1 MSDTPA
7 STFVDNE
14 RQRLVNHVLVGPD
27 EHGVTEYGLRLAHA
41 LSELAGG
48 QSVPVHRFATWQ
60 DLRDAVDGG
69 WRPGRPSDPGH
80 PSDPGDPVHVTFTD
94 HLFGADPQAAVELVD
109 KLAESRPL
117 SVSVHDVP
125 QPQEGTARYQRRA
138 AAYVRLAER
147 ADVLWVNSEHEA
159 RFFRE
164 ECRSQGSRAVDPRI
178 VPLPLP
184 ATLTDATDTAGKRG
198 GSGVA
203 SDVTVMGFI
212 YPGKGHAELIDAL
225 AGTGVRVRALGALAA
240 GHAELGEQLTQAAE
254 RGGLDLEISG
264 YLPEE
269 DLERAMRAADVP
281 VCPHRHFSAS
291 GSLMK
296 WVALGRRVLVAD
308 SDYARELAELWP
320 EFIVTVRDDQW
331 AKAIAELPQGFSE
344 PLEPPTN
351 WTWQDVAR
359 AYQRTWL
366 RRIGGVISRQG
377 VAENA
382 TDREYAEPPLVS
394 VIVPYYN
401 NPTDLE
407 RLVRALDQQDYP
419 GDIECIVA
427 DDGSDTP
434 PPIPRD
440 LGFPVRVVRQEDRG
454 FRAAAARNLGA
465 QHARGSV
472 LAFLDGDTIPR
483 SSYLTHAVAGPT
495 ADPRVVT
502 IGTRLHGD
510 GTEPTWLADAWKST
524 DDLHATDD
532 SLWRFVISAVL
543 TCSAELFD
551 RVGGF
556 DGSIV
561 GYGGEDWD
569 FGWRCWN
576 AGALFHHE
584 AKAIAD
590 HDAHDWAGRTSS
602 AEAACEEKNR
612 ETVALAPRI
621 SHPLAR
627 PAGVVFTVPD
637 VLVILPAAS
646 TWPVGACES
655 VIAGWLALPDVHLLC
670 PRTPGATALFAAD
683 PRVHFFS
690 SDATNQPSHTDP
702 AGEWMG
708 ARLRVHLAV
717 PAIPQSLE
725 DVTEVDNLGGH
736 VRLIAPPESGERLVR
751 EESEVPGEPE
761 ELVLAE
767 VDSARYRAS
776 RAPGDGPGDALRDVP
791 SDAKAPPRRIPGLVR
806 DVPIA
811 EPWEIIGEPQRL
823 ERRFA
828 GW

>member
-7 STFVDNE
+7 STFVNDE
-14 RQRLVNHVLVGPD
+14 RQRPVNHVLVGPN
-27 EHGVTEYGLRLAHA
+27 EHGVTEYGLRLVRA
-41 LSELAGG
+41 LSHLAGG
-48 QSVPVHRFATWQ
+48 QTVPVHRFATWQ
-60 DLRDAVDGG
+60 KLRDAVDGG
-69 WRPGRPSDPGH
+69 WRPGE
-80 PSDPGDPVHVTFTD
+80 PGDPVHVTFTD

-138 AAYVRLAER
+138 AAYVHLAER

-159 RFFRE
+159 RFFLD
-164 ECRSQGSRAVDPRI
+164 ECRRQGSRAVDPRI

-264 YLPEE
+264 YLPEA

-320 EFIVTVRDDQW
+320 EFIVTVCDDQW
-331 AKAIAELPQGFSE
+331 AQAIAELPQGFSE

-359 AYQRTWL
+359 AYQHTWL

-377 VAENA
+377 VAENVA
-382 TDREYAEPPLVS
+382 ARECAESPLVS

-401 NPTDLE
+401 NPIDLE

-483 SSYLTHAVAGPT
+483 PSYLTHAVAGPT

-576 AGALFHHE
+576 AGALFHH
-584 AKAIAD
+584 ATAAIAD
-590 HDAHDWAGRTSS
+590 HDAHDWAGRATS

-637 VLVILPAAS
+637 VLVILPAACAAS
-646 TWPVGACES
+646 NADVTWPVGACES
-655 VIAGWLALPDVHLLC
+655 VIAGWLSLPDVHILS

-690 SDATNQPSHTDP
+690 SDATSQPSHTDP

-725 DVTEVDNLGGH
+725 DVTGVDNLGGH
-736 VRLIAPPESGERLVR
+736 VRLIPSAESEEHGER
-751 EESEVPGEPE
+751 SERRQPV
-761 ELVLAE
+761 VLAE
-767 VDSARYRAS
+767 VDSARYRAT
-776 RAPGDGPGDALRDVP
+776 RAPGDGQDAVP
-791 SDAKAPPRRIPGLVR
+791 MPPRKMPGLVCN
-806 DVPIA
+806 VHVS
-811 EPWEIIGEPQRL
+811 EQWEIIGEPQRL

>member
-7 STFVDNE
+7 SAFVDNE
-14 RQRLVNHVLVGPD
+14 RQRPVNHVLVGPD
-27 EHGVTEYGLRLAHA
+27 EHGVTEYGLRLADA

-69 WRPGRPSDPGH
+69 WRPGRPSDPG
-80 PSDPGDPVHVTFTD
+80 DPVHVTFTD
-94 HLFGADPQAAVELVD
+94 HLLGADPQAAVELVD
-109 KLAESRPL
+109 KLAESRSL

-125 QPQEGTARYQRRA
+125 QPQEGTARCQRRA

-164 ECRSQGSRAVDPRI
+164 ECRSQGRRAVDPQI

-225 AGTGVRVRALGALAA
+225 AGAGVRVRALGALAA

-264 YLPEE
+264 YLPEA

-331 AKAIAELPQGFSE
+331 AQAIAELPQGFSE

-382 TDREYAEPPLVS
+382 ADRECAEPPLVS

-401 NPTDLE
+401 NPIDLE

-434 PPIPRD
+434 PPIPGD

-472 LAFLDGDTIPR
+472 LAFLDGDTIPLP
-483 SSYLTHAVAGPT
+483 SYLTHAVAGPAT
-495 ADPRVVT
+495 DPRVVT

-576 AGALFHHE
+576 AGALFHH
-584 AKAIAD
+584 ATAAIAD
-590 HDAHDWAGRTSS
+590 HDAHDWAGRATS

-637 VLVILPAAS
+637 VLVILPAACAAS
-646 TWPVGACES
+646 NADVTWPVGACES
-655 VIAGWLALPDVHLLC
+655 VIAGWLSLPDVHILS

-690 SDATNQPSHTDP
+690 SDATSQPSHTDP

-708 ARLRVHLAV
+708 ARLRVHLAA

-725 DVTEVDNLGGH
+725 DVTGVDNLGGH
-736 VRLIAPPESGERLVR
+736 VRLIAPAGSEER
-751 EESEVPGEPE
+751 EERGEPV
-761 ELVLAE
+761 VLAE
-767 VDSARYRAS
+767 VDSARYRAT
-776 RAPGDGPGDALRDVP
+776 RAPGDGQDAVP
-791 SDAKAPPRRIPGLVR
+791 MPPRKMPGLVR
-806 DVPIA
+806 DVHVS
-811 EPWEIIGEPQRL
+811 EQWEIISEPQRL

>member
-7 STFVDNE
+7 STFVNDE
-14 RQRLVNHVLVGPD
+14 RQRPVNHVLVGPN
-27 EHGVTEYGLRLAHA
+27 EHGVTEYGLRLVRA
-41 LSELAGG
+41 LSQLAGG
-48 QSVPVHRFATWQ
+48 QTVPVHRFATWQ
-60 DLRDAVDGG
+60 ELRDAVDGG
-69 WRPGRPSDPGH
+69 WRPGE
-80 PSDPGDPVHVTFTD
+80 PGDPVHVTFTD

-109 KLAESRPL
+109 KLAESRPI

-138 AAYVRLAER
+138 AAYVHLAER

-159 RFFRE
+159 RFFLD
-164 ECRSQGSRAVDPRI
+164 ECRRQGSRAVDPRI

-212 YPGKGHAELIDAL
+212 YPGKGYAELIDAL

-254 RGGLDLEISG
+254 RGGLGLEISG
-264 YLPEE
+264 YLPEA

-331 AKAIAELPQGFSE
+331 AQAIAELPQGFSE

-366 RRIGGVISRQG
+366 RRIGGVVSRQG

-382 TDREYAEPPLVS
+382 ADRECAEPPLVS

-407 RLVRALDQQDYP
+407 RLVRALDLQDYP

-434 PPIPRD
+434 PPIPGD

-483 SSYLTHAVAGPT
+483 PNYLTHAVAGPAT
-495 ADPRVVT
+495 DPRVVT

-543 TCSAELFD
+543 TCSVELFD

-576 AGALFHHE
+576 AGALFHH
-584 AKAIAD
+584 ATAAIAD
-590 HDAHDWAGRTSS
+590 HAAHDWAGRATS

-627 PAGVVFTVPD
+627 PAGVVFAVPD
-637 VLVILPAAS
+637 VLVILPAACAAS
-646 TWPVGACES
+646 NADVSWPVGACEF
-655 VIAGWLALPDVHLLC
+655 VIAGWLSLPDVHILS

-690 SDATNQPSHTDP
+690 SDATSQPSHTDP

-725 DVTEVDNLGGH
+725 DVTGVDNLGGH
-736 VRLIAPPESGERLVR
+736 VRLIPSAESEEHGER
-751 EESEVPGEPE
+751 SERGQPV
-761 ELVLAE
+761 VLAE
-767 VDSARYRAS
+767 VDSARYRAT
-776 RAPGDGPGDALRDVP
+776 RAPGDGQDAVP
-791 SDAKAPPRRIPGLVR
+791 MPPRKMPGLVCN
-806 DVPIA
+806 VHVS
-811 EPWEIIGEPQRL
+811 EQWEIIGEPQRL